1 VTSLDMSIRK
11 FWRFNTV
18 KLEPR
23 LDIFNL
29 TNQATILGRVTQ
41 LGSTY
46 GRVSGIQRGRLV
58 KAGFS
63 VEF

>member
-1 VTSLDMSIRK
+1 M
-11 FWRFNTV
+11 

-23 LDIFNL
+23 LDLFNL
-29 TNQATILGRVTQ
+29 TNQATILGRITQ

-46 GRVSGIQRGRLV
+46 GRVSSIQRGRLV
-58 KAGFS
+58 KGGLS